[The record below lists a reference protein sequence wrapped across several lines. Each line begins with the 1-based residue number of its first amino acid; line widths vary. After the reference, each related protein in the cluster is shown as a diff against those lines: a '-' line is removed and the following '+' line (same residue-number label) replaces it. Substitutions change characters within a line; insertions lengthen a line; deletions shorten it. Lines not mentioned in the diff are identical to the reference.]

1 MANLNPFTN
10 SKTEI
15 VKEAPT
21 KEIEVPIV
29 EIIETEKVEIV
40 IPIITEQHTYYIIA
54 GAFAEK
60 QNADRLLYK
69 LSNLNYKPS
78 IVEGGNLMRVSY
90 NSFQNREDALLALA
104 EIRKDNKSAWLL
116 TK

>member
-1 MANLNPFTN
+1 MVF
-10 SKTEI
+10 S
-15 VKEAPT
+15 
-21 KEIEVPIV
+21 VPPS
-29 EIIETEKVEIV
+29 ET
-40 IPIITEQHTYYIIA
+40 IPPLIKDQHTYYIIA

-60 QNADRLLYK
+60 QNADKLLYK
-69 LSNLNYKPS
+69 LKNWNYKPS

-104 EIRKDNKSAWLL
+104 EIRKENKSAWLL

>member
-1 MANLNPFTN
+1 MTPAL
-10 SKTEI
+10 I
-15 VKEAPT
+15 G
-21 KEIEVPIV
+21 
-29 EIIETEKVEIV
+29 
-40 IPIITEQHTYYIIA
+40 

-78 IVEGGNLMRVSY
+78 IVEEGNLMRVSY

-104 EIRKDNKSAWLL
+104 EIRKENKSAWLL